1 MASPC
6 CIVLPK
12 EAGKIIESA
21 PSELRNYIVHP
32 IGNLWWANFFNKWI
46 HLDSTAH
53 TYLFFEFKTHGEHF
67 KAYLNKLELPSF
79 LFIDIDIPPQ
89 VRVIVSRYNHGKERK
104 HRASTVDY
112 TCIGN
117 TMFELTGD
125 EEYLLQKLVYSEAD
139 ISLFN
144 MAAMKQL
151 LVD

>member
-21 PSELRNYIVHP
+21 PSELKNYIVHP
-32 IGNLWWANFFNKWI
+32 IGHLWWANFFKKWI
-46 HLDSTAH
+46 HLDSSVH
-53 TYLFFEFKTHGEHF
+53 TYLFFEFKTHGEQF
-67 KAYLNKLELPSF
+67 KAHLNKLELPSL
-79 LFIDIDIPPQ
+79 LFTDINIPAQ
-89 VRVIVSRYNHGKERK
+89 VRVIVTRYNHDKERK

-125 EEYLLQKLVYSEAD
+125 EEYLLQELVYSEAD

-144 MAAMKQL
+144 VAAMKQL

>member
-21 PSELRNYIVHP
+21 PSELKNYIVLP
-32 IGNLWWANFFNKWI
+32 IGHLWWANFFKKWI

-53 TYLFFEFKTHGEHF
+53 TYLFFEFKTHGEQF
-67 KAYLNKLELPSF
+67 KNHLNKLELPSF
-79 LFIDIDIPPQ
+79 LFTDINIPTQ
-89 VRVIVSRYNHGKERK
+89 VRVIVTRYNHDKDRK

-117 TMFELTGD
+117 TMFKLTGD
-125 EEYLLQKLVYSEAD
+125 EEHLLKELVYNQAD

-144 MAAMKQL
+144 VAAMKQL

>member
-32 IGNLWWANFFNKWI
+32 IGSLWWATFFNKWI

-53 TYLFFEFKTHGEHF
+53 TYLFFEFKTHGEQF
-67 KAYLNKLELPSF
+67 KNHLNKLELPSF

-89 VRVIVSRYNHGKERK
+89 VRVIVTRYNHDKERK

-125 EEYLLQKLVYSEAD
+125 EEYLLQELVYSEAD

>member
-21 PSELRNYIVHP
+21 PSELRNYIVHT
-32 IGNLWWANFFNKWI
+32 IGHLWWANFFKKWI

-89 VRVIVSRYNHGKERK
+89 VRVIVTRYNHDEERK

-112 TCIGN
+112 TYIGN

-125 EEYLLQKLVYSEAD
+125 EEHLLQKLVYSEAD

-144 MAAMKQL
+144 VAAMKQL

>member
-21 PSELRNYIVHP
+21 PSELKNYIVHT
-32 IGNLWWANFFNKWI
+32 IGHLWWANFFKRWI
-46 HLDSTAH
+46 HLDSSAH
-53 TYLFFEFKTHGEHF
+53 TYLFFEFKTHGEQF

-79 LFIDIDIPPQ
+79 LFTDINIPTR
-89 VRVIVSRYNHGKERK
+89 VRVIVTRYNHDKERK

-117 TMFELTGD
+117 PTFELTGD
-125 EEYLLQKLVYSEAD
+125 EEHLLQKLVYSEAD
-139 ISLFN
+139 MSLFN
-144 MAAMKQL
+144 VAAMKQL